1 MQPQQIQNLL
11 SEMSFAER
19 QQVYNNAGLT
29 WLEALVVESD
39 FSSGIEVVDQPGE
52 DMPASSPLSLDS
64 GIEEDLT
71 GVDNEENTSVTNP
84 WIVAAMVAVAI
95 LVGILSWFF
104 GFGDQVEDFARENGL
119 VDQIKDWTVQLI
131 SSIFNNR
138 SLE

>member
-1 MQPQQIQNLL
+1 M
-11 SEMSFAER
+11 
-19 QQVYNNAGLT
+19 
-29 WLEALVVESD
+29 
-39 FSSGIEVVDQPGE
+39 SSGNRKTFAD
-52 DMPASSPLSLDS
+52 DMSASSPLSLDS

-71 GVDNEENTSVTNP
+71 GVDNEENSAVTNP

>member
-1 MQPQQIQNLL
+1 M
-11 SEMSFAER
+11 
-19 QQVYNNAGLT
+19 
-29 WLEALVVESD
+29 
-39 FSSGIEVVDQPGE
+39 SSGNRKTFVD
-52 DMPASSPLSLDS
+52 DMPASPLSLDS

-71 GVDNEENTSVTNP
+71 GVDNEENTSVPNP
-84 WIVAAMVAVAI
+84 WIVAVAI

-131 SSIFNNR
+131 STIFNNR

>member
-1 MQPQQIQNLL
+1 MQPKHLL

-29 WLEALVVESD
+29 WIEALLVEA
-39 FSSGIEVVDQPGE
+39 SSGIEVVDQPGE

-71 GVDNEENTSVTNP
+71 GVDNEENSAVTNP

-131 SSIFNNR
+131 STIFNNR